1 MQVTLEN
8 NRVLLQ
14 PLQKADWAILWPIA
28 KEIDIFTYGPSD
40 ISSPEKLQS
49 YIDAALAEAATH
61 QGIPFLVYDK
71 TSQEAIGCTRFGNID
86 PRNKVLHIGWTW
98 IDKKV
103 RGTGFN
109 HEMKYLMLRYAF
121 ETLQFKK
128 VEFRIDER
136 NVASRKAVEKLGASL
151 EGILRQNLVVKNG
164 FRRNSCCYG
173 ILLEEWPIIKSNNFP
188 ELSAQERS

>member
-8 NRVLLQ
+8 KRVLLR
-14 PLQKADWAILWPIA
+14 PLQKSDSTMLWPIA

-40 ISSPEKLQS
+40 ISSPEKLLS
-49 YIDAALAEAATH
+49 YIDAALEEAATNK
-61 QGIPFLVYDK
+61 GIPFIVYNK
-71 TSQEAIGCTRFGNID
+71 VTNEPVGCTRFGNID
-86 PRNKVLHIGWTW
+86 QRNKVLHIGWTW

-128 VEFRIDER
+128 VEFRVDER
-136 NVASRKAVEKLGASL
+136 NVASRKAVEKLGARL
-151 EGILRQNLVVKNG
+151 EGKLRQNVVVKNG

-173 ILLEEWPIIKSNNFP
+173 ILYEEWSNIKAIRFP
-188 ELSAQERS
+188 QFTD